1 MLTYC
6 NNAVFTMHCEHDSN
20 HAGALTR
27 RRLLQLTAAGGS
39 AIVAAAALP
48 AGLAAQMPAKKVIDV
63 HHHVAPTN
71 FLAQGGTPDEARV
84 FKGWSIPKTIDEM
97 DHAGVAT
104 AYASITVPGKRFDD
118 PANARR
124 VSRDCNEYMAGLR
137 VQNPGRFGMFALV
150 PMPNIADTLAEIAYA
165 YDTLKT
171 DGIGLYTSY
180 GDKYIGNA
188 DFDPVFAEL
197 NRRNAVVFV
206 HPTVGPCCGSVQP
219 WLTTAQIEYGT
230 DTTRAI
236 AEYIFKGGTQKYP
249 NVKMIW
255 SHAGGT
261 MPFLAERFINSGEG
275 TYKNITP
282 NGFLAEANKC
292 YYDTAQVP
300 SKGAMLALRTIIAPT
315 QIVYGTD
322 YPYRGFQWTE
332 DMLTADAVFNPRE
345 LQAVYRDNA
354 VRAISPSK

>member
-1 MLTYC
+1 L
-6 NNAVFTMHCEHDSN
+6 
-20 HAGALTR
+20 
-27 RRLLQLTAAGGS
+27 
-39 AIVAAAALP
+39 
-48 AGLAAQMPAKKVIDV
+48 
-63 HHHVAPTN
+63 
-71 FLAQGGTPDEARV
+71 
-84 FKGWSIPKTIDEM
+84 
-97 DHAGVAT
+97 
-104 AYASITVPGKRFDD
+104 
-118 PANARR
+118 
-124 VSRDCNEYMAGLR
+124 
-137 VQNPGRFGMFALV
+137 
-150 PMPNIADTLAEIAYA
+150 
-165 YDTLKT
+165 
-171 DGIGLYTSY
+171 
-180 GDKYIGNA
+180 
-188 DFDPVFAEL
+188 FAEL

-236 AEYIFKGGTQKYP
+236 AEYIFKGGTLKYP

-275 TYKNITP
+275 AYKNVVP

-300 SKGAMLALRTIIAPT
+300 SKGAMLALRTIVAPA
-315 QIVYGTD
+315 QILYGTD

-345 LQAVYRDNA
+345 LQAIYRDNA
-354 VRAISPSK
+354 VRLISPSR